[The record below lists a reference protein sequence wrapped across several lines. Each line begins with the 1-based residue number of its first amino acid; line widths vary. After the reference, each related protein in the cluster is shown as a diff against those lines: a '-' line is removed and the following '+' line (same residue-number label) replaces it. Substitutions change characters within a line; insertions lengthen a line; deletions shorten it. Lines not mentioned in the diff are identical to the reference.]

1 MINIK
6 DTEYREKELT
16 ELLADTERK
25 MGVNACFTVKD
36 AYNKGLE
43 RGKREIESY
52 IERYIIDE
60 LNISQANLRALRS
73 YITDN
78 TIIPSEN
85 VVDYI
90 LFGICDQL
98 EKVTE
103 YLGYKKMEDLDE

>member
-60 LNISQANLRALRS
+60 LQMSQANLQTLRAYLS
-73 YITDN
+73 DDN
-78 TIIPSEN
+78 NVAGKN
-85 VVDYI
+85 VVDYAMYEI
-90 LFGICDQL
+90 IDRL
-98 EKVTE
+98 ESVTE
-103 YLGYKKMEDLDE
+103 SLGYKSLSELE